1 MKNITD
7 ILFENAKSALERL
20 SEHVKELQQE
30 CDTEA
35 EEERVF
41 KALNKLLSAIGIVRE
56 AYDIMDVE

>member
-7 ILFENAKSALERL
+7 ILFENAKSALEGL
-20 SEHVKELQQE
+20 SEHIKELQQE
-30 CDTEA
+30 CNTEA
-35 EEERVF
+35 EGERVS